1 MDWSE
6 LQGVLQARGWPPS
19 PEPVFWAALLLVG
32 GALVGELI
40 ARTTRWPRVV
50 GYTLAGFIAAA
61 VGAGSS
67 VPLTGQARLIVDIAL
82 ALLLFEIGTRV
93 RLSWLRF
100 NPALLLSS
108 LAESAA
114 GAAAVWFA
122 LRALDVEPVV
132 ATACAVLA
140 LPASAAIAGRVSHEL
155 QAEGQVTDR
164 MTLLTALNTLYAALA
179 LVVLQVWL
187 HAGDTHTAIDTVSA
201 LAYSFFGSLLL
212 AALLAKVVA
221 AVARRLDLR
230 NESAVLLLLGL
241 VLLAISTA
249 RMLGLSTLLVPLLA
263 GVTLRHA
270 TDRPWVW
277 PRHFGTAGGV
287 LVLML
292 FVIVGSSWSTELL
305 ATGGLAALAL
315 VGARLL
321 AKGLG
326 VLVFSR
332 WAGASL
338 RQGAAL
344 AVTLTPLSG
353 TALVMLAELH
363 AGSAALATAVA
374 PILLA
379 AVAVL
384 ELAGPIAV
392 QAALAFAGEL
402 PPRQEKP

>member
-19 PEPVFWAALLLVG
+19 PEPVFWAALLLVA

-61 VGAGSS
+61 VGAGTD

-93 RLSWLRF
+93 RLAWLRF

-122 LRALDVEPVV
+122 LRALDVEPLV

-187 HAGDTHTAIDTVSA
+187 HAGDGHTAVDTVSA
-201 LAYSFFGSLLL
+201 LAYSFFGSLLM

-263 GVTLRHA
+263 GVTLRHS

-292 FVIVGSSWSTELL
+292 FVIVGSSWSPELL

-315 VGARLL
+315 VGARLV

-344 AVTLTPLSG
+344 AVTLTPLSA

-363 AGSAALATAVA
+363 TSSTALASAVA

-392 QAALAFAGEL
+392 QAALALAGEL
-402 PPRQEKP
+402 PPRQEKR